1 VRKAHL
7 QIKPLS
13 KLHVRQLGQQRRN
26 ELSQMMKTSNT
37 TDLRR
42 SSIMPGKGQL
52 YKKSMKHGGKEE
64 MAEMKAMKKKSK
76 AKKPAKKKDK

>member
-1 VRKAHL
+1 
-7 QIKPLS
+7 
-13 KLHVRQLGQQRRN
+13 
-26 ELSQMMKTSNT
+26 MMKTSNT

-64 MAEMKAMKKKSK
+64 MAEMKAMKKK
-76 AKKPAKKKDK
+76 PAKKAAKKKKGK

>member
-1 VRKAHL
+1 M
-7 QIKPLS
+7 
-13 KLHVRQLGQQRRN
+13 N
-26 ELSQMMKTSNT
+26 TTSNT

-64 MAEMKAMKKKSK
+64 MSEMKGNKYRGGKKEEMAEMKPMKK
-76 AKKPAKKKDK
+76 KKPAKKAAAKKKGK